1 MNAQTQKDTLEVG
14 RKLVDFCKNNE
25 VVKAIE
31 TLYADDIESRE
42 AMDTPGMPA
51 ESHGKA
57 NALKKN
63 KEWEEQMEV
72 HSAKIDGPFPSGDR
86 FAVHF
91 NFDTT
96 DKKTNKRWAMEEVGI
111 YTVKD
116 GKIVKEEFFYTM

>member
-1 MNAQTQKDTLEVG
+1 MNTQTQKDTLAVG
-14 RKLVDFCKNNE
+14 KKLVDFCKSNK
-25 VVKAIE
+25 VVDCIKE
-31 TLYADDIESRE
+31 LYSKDIESRE
-42 AMDTPGMPA
+42 AMDSPDMPA
-51 ESHGKA
+51 ESRGID

-63 KEWEEQMEV
+63 RQWEESMEV
-72 HSAKIDGPFPSGDR
+72 HSSQVDGPFPLGDR

-91 NFDTT
+91 KYDTT

>member
-1 MNAQTQKDTLEVG
+1 MNAQAQKDTLEVG
-14 RKLVDFCKNNE
+14 QKLVNFCKSNQ
-25 VVKAIE
+25 VVEAIE

-42 AMDTPGMPA
+42 AMETPGMPA
-51 ESHGKA
+51 ESRGKQ

-63 KEWEEQMEV
+63 LEWEKKMEV
-72 HSAKIDGPFPSGDR
+72 HSSQIDGPFPSGDR

-91 NFDTT
+91 NYDAT
-96 DKKTNKRWAMEEVGI
+96 DKETNKRWAMEEVGI